1 MFCSNCGAQ
10 NAGGVRF
17 CSSCGSAIVAVDP
30 TPVTPTPAFASAPTN
45 SAKKI
50 LGLKPLFFA
59 LTAGGAALAVVLVA
73 VFAVVAL
80 NKPLPTEQTSR
91 DFLLSYDDV
100 STFNM
105 QSDSKPLNQLTQ
117 TASFIYGEC
126 GAKTEFQNVTK
137 VGVNLGLKSF
147 AGAQDAADVW
157 VSSQLLKFP
166 TEEDAKAVLAV
177 LKDGAT
183 DPACDTPSLSD
194 YYSGGEDV
202 SKTYGVDVEGVNL
215 IDDWT
220 NTVSDGVMKNTLVVA
235 RRGNILLYVQ
245 THNIDSSGVSD
256 SDVSAMVSLALK
268 KFKG

>member
-10 NAGGVRF
+10 NSGGVRF
-17 CSSCGSAIVAVDP
+17 CSSCGSTLVSADA
-30 TPVTPTPAFASAPTN
+30 TPATPSPAVMGTPTN
-45 SAKKI
+45 STNKI
-50 LGLKPLFFA
+50 LGLKPLVFA
-59 LTAGGAALAVVLVA
+59 LTAGGAALAVALVA
-73 VFAVVAL
+73 VFAILAI
-80 NKPLPTEQTSR
+80 NKPLPTTQTSR
-91 DFLLSYDDV
+91 EFLLSYEDV

-105 QSDSKPLNQLTQ
+105 QNDSKPLNQLTQ

-126 GAKTEFQNVTK
+126 AAKAEFQNVTK

-166 TEEDAKAVLAV
+166 TEEDAKAVIAV

-183 DPACDTPSLSD
+183 DAACDTPSLSD

-202 SKTYGVDVEGVNL
+202 SKTYGVDLEGVTL

-220 NTVSDGVMKNTLVVA
+220 NTVNDEVMQNTLVVA
-235 RRGNILLYVQ
+235 RRGNVLLYVQ